1 MAIFFSLSQPDGLVE
16 GGRLGYKPDTGGA
29 HSTLNMHM
37 CAKPCL
43 HKDCISFH
51 HLRRAVEWKAI
62 ESVDQVFIQDVQVL
76 HFLH

>member
-16 GGRLGYKPDTGGA
+16 GGDLVTRWCPQHFKYA
-29 HSTLNMHM
+29 HM
-37 CAKPCL
+37 CAKPSL
-43 HKDCISFH
+43 HKDGISFH